1 MTSRVAWGQAK
12 LPVVTG
18 AVTHPPWSNHT
29 PYLLEHLPV
38 LKHSPAGAHDS
49 TTGTMC
55 SLPLSPRVVAAA
67 SATHAAFG
75 GACSATSLRIRVKEA
90 GFFASLHSVLADL
103 IGAAAR
109 NQHIVFDTLSI
120 WQGKGC
126 SHLSCYLA
134 GMRRPCN
141 ASRAANATV
150 RDQIALRGRAATRRV
165 AMSFERFS
173 RVAALVSMLMEPS
186 HLVAHELRRVKA
198 ALGWEEARRPM
209 IGVHV
214 RDGDSCNARERA
226 MTHRSC
232 GGLKAFMPRVRS
244 LAERYKTRTIFLA
257 TDGKSVFNE
266 TARYGEFEWLMLPRE
281 RFQPIGAGADKEP
294 RVEERIASGTLD
306 GGVLALE
313 SLVDMLLLAETD
325 VLVGKFTSNLFRTAV
340 EVKAGR
346 RGCVPPVVSLDAAWC
361 FGPDQMGA
369 YDSGEVLRGRFA
381 GDTFA
386 C

>member
-1 MTSRVAWGQAK
+1 MANAMTSRVAFGEAK
-12 LPVVTG
+12 QPVVTG
-18 AVTHPPWSNHT
+18 AVTHPPWSNST
-29 PYLLEHLPV
+29 PYLLEHLPA
-38 LKHSPAGAHDS
+38 LRPSPAG
-49 TTGTMC
+49 TQC
-55 SLPLSPRVVAAA
+55 PLPLSPRVVAAA
-67 SATHAAFG
+67 SAAHAVFDD
-75 GACSATSLRIRVKEA
+75 ACSASSLRVRVKEA
-90 GFFASLHSVLADL
+90 GFFASLHSALADL
-103 IGAAAR
+103 IGAAAWH
-109 NQHIVFDTLSI
+109 QHIVFDTLSI

-134 GMRRPCN
+134 GMRKPCS

-150 RDQIALRGRAATRRV
+150 RDQIARRGRAATRRG
-165 AMSFERFS
+165 AMSFDRFS
-173 RVAALVSMLMEPS
+173 RVAALVAMLMEPS
-186 HLVAHELRRVKA
+186 RLVAHELRRAKV
-198 ALGWEEARRPM
+198 ALGWEQARRPI
-209 IGVHV
+209 IGLHV

-244 LAERYKTRTIFLA
+244 LAARYKTRTIFLA

-281 RFQPIGAGADKEP
+281 RFQPTGAGAEKEP

-340 EVKAGR
+340 EVRAGR

-361 FGPDQMGA
+361 FGPDQMGG